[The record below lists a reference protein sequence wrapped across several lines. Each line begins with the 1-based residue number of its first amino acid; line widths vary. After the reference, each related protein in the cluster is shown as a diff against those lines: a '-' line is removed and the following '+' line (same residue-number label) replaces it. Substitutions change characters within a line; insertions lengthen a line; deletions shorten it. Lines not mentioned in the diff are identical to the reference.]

1 MAEGEAPNVEDL
13 DLENFKAEDFAKLIS
28 VANDEQI
35 KEVADG
41 PHRKMILD
49 QIFGRAAE
57 HVNPDK
63 AKGHDAVV
71 HFKILDRPEDQG
83 GGYDHYE
90 LVLKDGTATVS
101 DTPKQ
106 EAKVTIKANPV
117 HFFKL
122 ITGKESGPVLFMTG
136 RLKIDGDL
144 MYASQLTSL
153 FRLPKAE

>member
-1 MAEGEAPNVEDL
+1 MAEAVETP
-13 DLENFKAEDFAKLIS
+13 DLENLKSVSPEEFAKIVGAAS
-28 VANDEQI
+28 DEQI
-35 KEVADG
+35 SEIVNSPA
-41 PHRKMILD
+41 RKDVLD
-49 QIFGRAAE
+49 EIFGRAAE

-90 LVLKDGTATVS
+90 LVLKDGAATVS
-101 DTPKQ
+101 GKPEQ
-106 EAKVTIKANPV
+106 EAKVTIKINPV

-153 FRLPKAE
+153 FKLPKAE